1 MATAVMRAVL
11 SRADVPVE
19 ATVIER
25 PPMASL
31 RAAA

>member
-1 MATAVMRAVL
+1 MATEVLRAVAE
-11 SRADVPVE
+11 RVGMVGE
-19 ATVIER
+19 QIITR